1 MKTTPKRILL
11 IEDEDITAK
20 LYLSVLKKEGFS
32 VLRASSGEEAVKIV
46 ESSKDIDLILSDI
59 TLGNG
64 IDGAETAEIILKK
77 RDIPVIFLSEHTS
90 PEIIE
95 KTERIHSYG
104 FVVKN
109 TGDSLLMAAIR
120 MAFRLYEAN
129 MNIVSQNQEIEAAN
143 EEMQAAIEE
152 MEAINQ
158 ELIDTQ
164 QSLIKSESELKSL
177 FNALLVGVGMI
188 VDRRFLKVNSY
199 LCSLLGY
206 DENELVGSLTRIIY
220 VDDEEYE
227 RVGREL
233 YGMMLREGNGIT
245 KAKVRHK
252 DGEVLDG
259 LITLT
264 PIDPDNL
271 AAGACA
277 TLNDITELNRAESAL
292 SESEMKFKAVMEQST
307 LPMLIL
313 DLDGTLADA
322 NGSWMKMWSADK
334 NLAIGN
340 YNILTDP
347 HLEGIKP
354 QLERAFAG
362 EALDFPEYFYDRT
375 LAGREGGDLW
385 ITGRAYPL
393 KDGAGKI
400 NNIVIIIED
409 ITKRKQAEE
418 ALRLS
423 EEKFRNIFYNMTVG
437 YFRTGVEGSLVDI
450 NPACLKIFGFS
461 DVEAARI
468 NLNNSTAGVYA
479 SRNEWQMVRER
490 MMSGTKSF
498 SGIVNL
504 KRSDGTEF
512 RGGLNMRLI
521 IGPDGTPQFIE
532 GLVDDVTER
541 EKTQEMLIQS
551 EKMITVAGLAAGMAH
566 EINNPLGI
574 IMQNAEN
581 ALHRML
587 DDLPGNIAAAEAAG
601 TDLNKIKEYVR
612 ARRVDQYLSAVRD
625 AGARAAKIV
634 SNMLKFSRG
643 TESKFDYLNVNNII
657 DKALDLASN
666 DYDLQ
671 KNYDFRTIKITKD
684 YGELSDIPCAETQLE
699 QVFLNLLKN
708 SAEAM
713 FESGRQS
720 GDHTIKIK
728 TAEQNGHIK
737 IEFKDNGPGMDAA
750 TKKRVFEPFFTAGKV
765 GGGSGLGLS
774 VSYHIIVTGHGGSIS
789 VESEPGDGTMFIISL
804 PVQRR
809 GFNA

>member
-1 MKTTPKRILL
+1 MRDTSKRILL
-11 IEDEDITAK
+11 IEDDDITAK
-20 LYLSVLKKEGFS
+20 EYISILEKEGFS
-32 VLRASSGEEAVKIV
+32 IVRASSGEEAIRTAELDK
-46 ESSKDIDLILSDI
+46 SIDLILTDI
-59 TLGNG
+59 TLDGD
-64 IDGAETAEIILKK
+64 IDGVDTAGIILKSSE
-77 RDIPVIFLSEHTS
+77 IPVVFLSEHTGAAL
-90 PEIIE
+90 IE
-95 KTERIHSYG
+95 KAQKINSYG

-109 TGDSLLMAAIR
+109 SGDALLLASIR

-129 MNIVSQNQEIEAAN
+129 MNVISQNQEIEAAN

-188 VDRRFLKVNSY
+188 VDRKFLKVNRY
-199 LCSLLGY
+199 LCNLLGY
-206 DENELVGSLTRIIY
+206 EESELIGSLTRNIY

-233 YGMMLREGNGIT
+233 YGMMLREGHGISN
-245 KAKVRHK
+245 ARIRHK
-252 DGEVLDG
+252 DGDILDA
-259 LITLT
+259 LISLT
-264 PIDPDNL
+264 PVDPDNL
-271 AAGACA
+271 SAGACA
-277 TLNDITELNRAESAL
+277 TLNDITELNRAENAL
-292 SESEMKFKAVMEQST
+292 RESEMKFKAVMEQST

-313 DLDGTLADA
+313 DMQGTLVDA
-322 NGSWMKMWSADK
+322 NESWMKMWRADVSV
-334 NLAIGN
+334 AIGK
-340 YNILTDP
+340 YNILEDP
-347 HLEGIKP
+347 QLDGIKP
-354 QLERAFAG
+354 LLHRAFTG

-393 KDGAGKI
+393 KDGAGRI

-409 ITKRKQAEE
+409 ITNKKVAEE
-418 ALRLS
+418 ALRIS
-423 EEKFRNIFYNMTVG
+423 EEKFRNIFFNMTVG
-437 YFRTGVEGSLVDI
+437 YFRTGIDGSLIDI

-461 DVEAARI
+461 GVEEART
-468 NLNNSTAGVYA
+468 NLKNSTAGVYA

-490 MMSGTKSF
+490 MMSGTNSF

-521 IGPDGTPQFIE
+521 TGPDGTPQFIE

-601 TDLNKIKEYVR
+601 TELKKIQEYVR

-634 SNMLKFSRG
+634 ANMLKFSRG

-666 DYDLQ
+666 DYDLL
-671 KNYDFRTIKITKD
+671 KNYDFRNIKINKN
-684 YGELSDIPCAETQLE
+684 YGELPDIPCAETQLE

-713 FESGRQS
+713 FENAAVSVEHIINIRTE
-720 GDHTIKIK
+720 HR
-728 TAEQNGHIK
+728 NGYIK

-765 GGGSGLGLS
+765 GGGTGLGLS
-774 VSYHIIVTGHGGSIS
+774 VSYHIIVTGHGGSIT
-789 VESEPGDGTMFIISL
+789 VESEPGEGTGFIISL
-804 PVQRR
+804 PAERR
-809 GFNA
+809 GF

>member
-1 MKTTPKRILL
+1 MKDTSKRILL
-11 IEDEDITAK
+11 IEDEDITARVYISI
-20 LYLSVLKKEGFS
+20 LEREGFS
-32 VLRASSGEEAVKIV
+32 VVRASSGEEAIRTAELDK
-46 ESSKDIDLILSDI
+46 SIDLILSDI
-59 TLGNG
+59 TLDGD
-64 IDGAETAEIILKK
+64 IDGVDTAGIILKNNE
-77 RDIPVIFLSEHTS
+77 IPVVFLSEHTGAD
-90 PEIIE
+90 IVE
-95 KTERIHSYG
+95 KAQKINSYG

-109 TGDSLLMAAIR
+109 TGDALLLASIR

-129 MNIVSQNQEIEAAN
+129 MNVISQKQEIEAAN

-164 QSLIKSESELKSL
+164 QNLIKSESELKSL

-188 VDRRFLKVNSY
+188 VDRKFLKVNRY
-199 LCSLLGY
+199 LCNLLGY
-206 DENELVGSLTRIIY
+206 EESELIGSLTKSIY

-233 YGMMLREGNGIT
+233 YGMMLREGHGISN
-245 KAKVRHK
+245 ARIRHK
-252 DGEVLDG
+252 DGDILDA
-259 LITLT
+259 LISLT
-264 PIDPDNL
+264 PVDPGNFS
-271 AAGACA
+271 AGACI
-277 TLNDITELNRAESAL
+277 TLNDITELNRAENAL
-292 SESEMKFKAVMEQST
+292 RESEMKFKAVMEQST

-313 DLDGTLADA
+313 DMQGTLVDA
-322 NGSWMKMWSADK
+322 NESWMKMWSADV
-334 NLAIGN
+334 NVAIGK
-340 YNILTDP
+340 YNILEDP

-354 QLERAFAG
+354 LLHRAFTG
-362 EALDFPEYFYDRT
+362 EALDFPEYFYDRA

-393 KDGAGKI
+393 KDGTGRI

-409 ITKRKQAEE
+409 ITNKKVAEE
-418 ALRLS
+418 ALRIS
-423 EEKFRNIFYNMTVG
+423 EEKFRNIFFNMTVG
-437 YFRTGVEGSLVDI
+437 YFRTGIDGSLIDI

-461 DVEAARI
+461 GVEEARAT
-468 NLNNSTAGVYA
+468 LNNSTAGVYA

-490 MMSGTKSF
+490 MMSGTNSF
-498 SGIVNL
+498 SGIVTL
-504 KRSDGTEF
+504 KRSDGSEF

-521 IGPDGTPQFIE
+521 TGPDGTPQFIE

-587 DDLPGNIAAAEAAG
+587 DDLPGNIAAAEGAG
-601 TDLNKIKEYVR
+601 TELKKIQDYVR
-612 ARRVDQYLSAVRD
+612 ARRVDQYLTAVRD

-634 SNMLKFSRG
+634 ANMLKFSRG

-666 DYDLQ
+666 DYDLM
-671 KNYDFRTIKITKD
+671 KNYDFRNIKINKN
-684 YGELSDIPCAETQLE
+684 YGELPDIPCAETQLE
-699 QVFLNLLKN
+699 QVFLNLFKN

-713 FESGRQS
+713 FENSAASKEHHINIQ
-720 GDHTIKIK
+720 
-728 TAEQNGHIK
+728 TAQNNGYIK
-737 IEFKDNGPGMDAA
+737 IEFKDNGPGMDSI

-765 GGGSGLGLS
+765 GGGTGLGLS
-774 VSYHIIVTGHGGSIS
+774 VSYHIIVTGHGGSIT
-789 VESEPGDGTMFIISL
+789 VESEPGEGTGFIISL
-804 PVQRR
+804 PVERR
-809 GFNA
+809 GF

>member
-1 MKTTPKRILL
+1 MKNSSRRILL

-20 LYLSVLKKEGFS
+20 VYISMLEREGFS
-32 VLRASSGEEAVKIV
+32 VVRVSSGEDAVRTAELDK
-46 ESSKDIDLILSDI
+46 SIDLILADI
-59 TLGNG
+59 TLEGD
-64 IDGAETAEIILKK
+64 IDGVDTAEVILKK
-77 RDIPVIFLSEHTS
+77 RELPVVFISEHTGADV
-90 PEIIE
+90 IE
-95 KTERIHSYG
+95 KAEKINSYG

-109 TGDSLLMAAIR
+109 TGDALLMASIR

-129 MNIVSQNQEIEAAN
+129 MNIVSQNLEIEAAN
-143 EEMQAAIEE
+143 EEMQAAMEE

-164 QSLIKSESELKSL
+164 QSLINSESELKSL

-188 VDRRFLKVNSY
+188 VDRKFLKVNSY
-199 LCSLLGY
+199 LCNLLGY
-206 DENELVGSLTRIIY
+206 EESELVGSLTRIIY
-220 VDDEEYE
+220 IDDEEYE
-227 RVGREL
+227 RAGREL

-245 KAKVRHK
+245 KARVRHK
-252 DGEVLDG
+252 DGDIVDA

-264 PIDPDNL
+264 PVDPDNL
-271 AAGACA
+271 SAGACA
-277 TLNDITELNRAESAL
+277 TLNDITELNRAEIAL
-292 SESEMKFKAVMEQST
+292 RESEMKFKAVMEQST

-313 DLDGTLADA
+313 DMQGTLVDA
-322 NGSWMKMWSADK
+322 NEAWMKMWSADV
-334 NLAIGN
+334 NAAIGK
-340 YNILTDP
+340 YNILED
-347 HLEGIKP
+347 P
-354 QLERAFAG
+354 QLEGLKPLLQRAFTG
-362 EALDFPEYFYDRT
+362 EPLDFPEYYYDRD

-393 KDGAGKI
+393 KEGSGRI
-400 NNIVIIIED
+400 TNIVIIIED
-409 ITKRKQAEE
+409 ITKRKSAEE
-418 ALRLS
+418 ALRIS
-423 EEKFRNIFYNMTVG
+423 EEKFRNIFNNMTVG
-437 YFRTGVEGSLVDI
+437 YFRTGIDGSLIDI

-461 DVEAARI
+461 DLEEARN

-479 SRNEWQMVRER
+479 SRSEWQMIRER
-490 MMSGTKSF
+490 MMSGTNSF

-504 KRSDGTEF
+504 KRSDGMEF
-512 RGGLNMRLI
+512 RGGLNMRLVT
-521 IGPDGTPQFIE
+521 GSDGKPQFIE

-587 DDLPGNIAAAEAAG
+587 DDLPGNIAAAEAVG
-601 TDLNKIKEYVR
+601 TELQNIKEYVR
-612 ARRVDQYLSAVRD
+612 ARRVDQYLTAVRD

-634 SNMLKFSRG
+634 ANMLKFSRG
-643 TESKFDYLNVNNII
+643 TESKFDFLNINSII

-666 DYDLQ
+666 DYDLR
-671 KNYDFRTIKITKD
+671 KNYDFRNIRINKY
-684 YGELSDIPCAETQLE
+684 YGELPEIPCAETQLE

-713 FESGRQS
+713 FESGAAAGEHVINVTTEHR
-720 GDHTIKIK
+720 
-728 TAEQNGHIK
+728 NGSIK

-765 GGGSGLGLS
+765 GGGTGLGLS
-774 VSYHIIVTGHGGSIS
+774 VSYHIIVTGHGGSIT
-789 VESEPGDGTMFIISL
+789 VESEPGEGTKFIISL
-804 PVQRR
+804 PVEKR
-809 GFNA
+809 GF

>member
-1 MKTTPKRILL
+1 MIKNNPKTLLL

-20 LYLSVLKKEGFS
+20 LYISILEKEGFS
-32 VLRASSGEEAVKIV
+32 VIRVSSGEEAIRITCQNKN
-46 ESSKDIDLILSDI
+46 IDLILADI
-59 TLGNG
+59 TLGEG
-64 IDGAETAEIILKK
+64 IDGVDTAENILQN
-77 RDIPVIFLSEHTS
+77 REIPVVFLSEHTTAD
-90 PEIIE
+90 IIA
-95 KTERIHSYG
+95 KTEKINSYG

-109 TGDSLLMAAIR
+109 NGEALLMASIR

-129 MNIVSQNQEIEAAN
+129 SNEITQKQEIEAAN
-143 EEMQAAIEE
+143 EEMQAAMEE
-152 MEAINQ
+152 LEAINN

-164 QSLIKSESELKSL
+164 NSLLKSESELKSL

-188 VDRRFLKVNSY
+188 VDRKFRKVNSY
-199 LCSLLGY
+199 LCNLLGY
-206 DENELVGSLTRIIY
+206 EESELLGELTRIIY

-227 RVGREL
+227 RVGRDL
-233 YGMMLREGNGIT
+233 YGMMLREGHGIS

-252 DGEVLDG
+252 DGDVIDA
-259 LITLT
+259 LISLT

-271 AAGACA
+271 SAGACA
-277 TLNDITELNRAESAL
+277 TLNDITELNRAENAL
-292 SESEMKFKAVMEQST
+292 RESEMKFKAVMEQST

-313 DLDGTLADA
+313 DMNGTLVDA
-322 NGSWMKMWSADK
+322 NDSWMKMWIADIRDAK
-334 NLAIGN
+334 GK
-340 YNILTDP
+340 YNILEDP
-347 HLEGIKP
+347 QLQGIKSF
-354 QLERAFAG
+354 LDRAFSG

-393 KDGAGKI
+393 KDGSGRI
-400 NNIVIIIED
+400 INIVIIIED
-409 ITKRKQAEE
+409 ITKRKIAEE
-418 ALRLS
+418 ALRVS

-437 YFRTGVEGSLVDI
+437 YFRTGIDGSLIDI
-450 NPACLKIFGFS
+450 NPACLRIFGFI
-461 DVEAARI
+461 DVEDARLR
-468 NLNNSTAGVYA
+468 LNNSSAGVYA
-479 SRNEWQMVRER
+479 SRGEWQMVRDR
-490 MMSGTKSF
+490 MISGSGSF

-512 RGGLNMRLI
+512 RGGLNMRI
-521 IGPDGTPQFIE
+521 INGPDGRPLFIE

-587 DDLPGNIAAAEAAG
+587 DELPGNISAAEAAG
-601 TDLNKIKEYVR
+601 TDLNRIREYVK

-634 SNMLKFSRG
+634 ANMLKFSRG

-666 DYDLQ
+666 DYDLM
-671 KNYDFRTIKITKD
+671 KNYDFRNIKVTKEFSD
-684 YGELSDIPCAETQLE
+684 LPDIPCAETQLE

-713 FESGRQS
+713 LEKGRASG
-720 GDHTIKIK
+720 GHEIIIK
-728 TAEQNGHIK
+728 TAHHNGTIK
-737 IEFKDNGPGMDAA
+737 IEFKDNGPGMDQS
-750 TKKRVFEPFFTAGKV
+750 TKKRIFEPFFTAGKV
-765 GGGSGLGLS
+765 GAGTGLGLS
-774 VSYHIIVTGHGGSIS
+774 VSYHIIVTGHGGSIT
-789 VESEPGDGTMFIISL
+789 VESEPGEGTMFIISL
-804 PVQRR
+804 PVERR
-809 GFNA
+809 GF

>member
-1 MKTTPKRILL
+1 MKNTPKRILL

-20 LYLSVLKKEGFS
+20 VYISILEKEGFS
-32 VLRASSGEEAVKIV
+32 VVRASSGEEAV
-46 ESSKDIDLILSDI
+46 SKAELDKSIDLILADI
-59 TLGNG
+59 TLNG
-64 IDGAETAEIILKK
+64 DIDGVDTAGIILKK
-77 RDIPVIFLSEHTS
+77 CDIPVVFLSEHTGAD
-90 PEIIE
+90 IVE
-95 KTERIHSYG
+95 KAERINSYG
-104 FVVKN
+104 FVVKH
-109 TGDSLLMAAIR
+109 TGDALLMASIR

-129 MNIVSQNQEIEAAN
+129 MNVISQNQEVEAAN

-188 VDRRFLKVNSY
+188 VDRKFLKVNRY
-199 LCSLLGY
+199 LCNLLGY
-206 DENELVGSLTRIIY
+206 EESEMIGNLTRIIY
-220 VDDEEYE
+220 IDDDEYE
-227 RVGREL
+227 RIGREL
-233 YGMMLREGNGIT
+233 YGMMLREGHGIT
-245 KAKVRHK
+245 KARVRHK
-252 DGEVLDG
+252 DGDILDA
-259 LITLT
+259 LISLT
-264 PIDPDNL
+264 PVDPDNL
-271 AAGACA
+271 AAGVCA
-277 TLNDITELNRAESAL
+277 TFNDITELNRAENAL
-292 SESEMKFKAVMEQST
+292 RESEMKFKAVMEQST

-313 DLDGTLADA
+313 DMQGTLVDA
-322 NGSWMKMWSADK
+322 NESWMKMWSADIK
-334 NLAIGN
+334 AAIGK
-340 YNILTDP
+340 YNILEDP
-347 HLEGIKP
+347 PLDGIKP
-354 QLERAFAG
+354 LLNRAFTG
-362 EALDFPEYFYDRT
+362 EALDFPEYYYDRE

-393 KDGAGKI
+393 KDGAGRV

-409 ITKRKQAEE
+409 ITKRKMAEE
-418 ALRLS
+418 ALRVS

-437 YFRTGVEGSLVDI
+437 YFRTGIDGSLIDI
-450 NPACLKIFGFS
+450 NPACLKTFGFS
-461 DVEAARI
+461 GVEDARER
-468 NLNNSTAGVYA
+468 LNNTTSGVYS
-479 SRNEWQMVRER
+479 SRNEWQMVRDR
-490 MMSGTKSF
+490 MLSGAGSF

-504 KRSDGTEF
+504 RRSDGTEF
-512 RGGLNMRLI
+512 KGGLNMRLI
-521 IGPDGTPQFIE
+521 SGPDGDPQFIE

-601 TDLNKIKEYVR
+601 TDLNKIKEYVKS
-612 ARRVDQYLSAVRD
+612 RRVDQYLGAVRD
-625 AGARAAKIV
+625 AGGRAAKIV

-643 TESKFDYLNVNNII
+643 TESKFDYLNVNVII

-666 DYDLQ
+666 DYDLA
-671 KNYDFRTIKITKD
+671 KNYDFRNIKITRE
-684 YGELSDIPCAETQLE
+684 YGELPDIPCAETQLE

-713 FESGRQS
+713 FESGKAI
-720 GDHTIKIK
+720 GEHKIIVK
-728 TAEQNGHIK
+728 TVHQNGYIK

-765 GGGSGLGLS
+765 GGGTGLGLS
-774 VSYHIIVTGHGGSIS
+774 VSYHIIVTGHGGSIT
-789 VESEPGDGTMFIISL
+789 VESEPGEGTRFIISL

-809 GFNA
+809 GF